1 MTDSTSR
8 FITIGLSK
16 SIFLRTMTIITQ
28 AGYNQIYDL
37 FNIKIL
43 IVAYRVAHEKS
54 AQTAPR
60 NLYSSTVNTRCSI
73 SVMHVDTQAHTEAA
87 ATMSEGHDG
96 CN

>member
-16 SIFLRTMTIITQ
+16 SIFLQTMTIITQ

-43 IVAYRVAHEKS
+43 IVPRGAQKIT
-54 AQTAPR
+54 QTAPR
-60 NLYSSTVNTRCSI
+60 NLYSSSVNTRCSI
-73 SVMHVDTQAHTEAA
+73 SVMHVDTQAHTEAT
-87 ATMSEGHDG
+87 ATMSEGYDG
-96 CN
+96 CNW